1 MNVKRETTM
10 KTIILSG
17 AMALVLGACS
27 TTAHNTSWGKANV
40 TKVAYGTDVGMCNG
54 LASLEDSGNGAN
66 TAGGM
71 NGTPS
76 SGMSS
81 ANAGGSLGTLGG
93 GTYTGTA
100 SPELVQRA
108 ATQQVSQEMAAK
120 RLREDK
126 LSSCLVERGY
136 SKFALTPEQNAQLSK
151 LKPGS
156 NEYHEYL
163 YKLGTDPAV
172 LSKQRVAHASK

>member
-1 MNVKRETTM
+1 M
-10 KTIILSG
+10 KTIILTG
-17 AMALVLGACS
+17 AIAIALCACS

-40 TKVAYGTDVGMCNG
+40 SKVDYGTDVGMCNG
-54 LASLEDSGNGAN
+54 LASLEESGNGAN

-71 NGTPS
+71 NGSRGAGPGT
-76 SGMSS
+76 
-81 ANAGGSLGTLGG
+81 AGGNLSTLGG

-100 SPELVQRA
+100 SPDLVNRA
-108 ATQQVSQEMAAK
+108 ATQQQSQQMAAK
-120 RLREDK
+120 RFREEM

-136 SKFALTPEQNAQLSK
+136 QKFALTVEQNAELAK

-163 YKLGTDPAV
+163 YSLGADANV
-172 LSKQRVAHASK
+172 VAKQGAK

>member
-1 MNVKRETTM
+1 M
-10 KTIILSG
+10 KTIILTG
-17 AMALVLGACS
+17 AIVLALSACS

-40 TKVAYGTDVGMCNG
+40 SKVDYGTDVGMCNG
-54 LASLEDSGNGAN
+54 LASLEESGNGAN

-71 NGTPS
+71 NGNRS
-76 SGMSS
+76 SGPGT
-81 ANAGGSLGTLGG
+81 AGSSLGTLGG

-100 SPELVQRA
+100 SPDLVNRA
-108 ATQQVSQEMAAK
+108 ATQQQSQEMTAK

-126 LSSCLVERGY
+126 LSKCLAERGY
-136 SKFALTPEQNAQLSK
+136 QKFTLTAEQSAELAK

-163 YKLGTDPAV
+163 YKLGADPAV
-172 LSKQRVAHASK
+172 LAKQGVSHTAAAR

>member
-1 MNVKRETTM
+1 M
-10 KTIILSG
+10 KTIILTG
-17 AMALVLGACS
+17 ALAITLCACS
-27 TTAHNTSWGKANV
+27 TTAHNTSWGKPNV
-40 TKVAYGTDVGMCNG
+40 SKVDYGTDVGMCNG

-71 NGTPS
+71 
-76 SGMSS
+76 SGNRGSGLGS
-81 ANAGGSLGTLGG
+81 ANAGGNLGSLGG

-100 SPELVQRA
+100 SPDLVNRA
-108 ATQQVSQEMAAK
+108 ATQQQSQEMAAK
-120 RLREDK
+120 RFREDK

-136 SKFALTPEQNAQLSK
+136 QKFALTAEQNAELAK

-163 YKLGTDPAV
+163 YKLGADPAV
-172 LSKQRVAHASK
+172 LAKQGVSPASK

>member
-1 MNVKRETTM
+1 M
-10 KTIILSG
+10 KTIILTG
-17 AMALVLGACS
+17 ALAIALCACS

-40 TKVAYGTDVGMCNG
+40 SKTEYGTDVGMCNG

-71 NGTPS
+71 
-76 SGMSS
+76 SGNRGSGLGS
-81 ANAGGSLGTLGG
+81 TNAGGNLGTLGG

-100 SPELVQRA
+100 SPDLVNRA
-108 ATQQVSQEMAAK
+108 ATQQQSQEMAAK
-120 RLREDK
+120 RMREDR
-126 LSSCLVERGY
+126 LSSCLLERGY
-136 SKFALTPEQNAQLSK
+136 QKFSLTAAQSAELAK

-156 NEYHEYL
+156 NDYHEYL

-172 LSKQRVAHASK
+172 LAKQGVSPAAK